1 MVDAEGRMGALLI
14 GLSQKVVD
22 EALDG
27 VERVEAGGGGKR
39 EGGHA
44 LPAFPSGA
52 GIVVQCAG

>member
-1 MVDAEGRMGALLI
+1 MVDDEERMGALLI

-39 EGGHA
+39 EGGHGY
-44 LPAFPSGA
+44 LPSRA
-52 GIVVQCAG
+52 GRA